1 MNRKQ
6 INKEADKWLMA
17 DTHNRAQVIIMAE
30 NPDDPHLSFSAGGN
44 GELLVQALCET
55 LNKYPLFAAILAD
68 AIERYNAN
76 RVSQN

>member
-1 MNRKQ
+1 MNRTQ

-17 DTHNRAQVIIMAE
+17 DTPNRAQVVIMAE
-30 NPDDPHLSFSAGGN
+30 NPEDPRLSFSAGGN

-68 AIERYNAN
+68 AIERYNAEKIQMN
-76 RVSQN
+76 